1 MTREARGIGLL
12 LLLVLAAS
20 ACSAE
25 RTKPPAGVRQ
35 SARRVPAT
43 VLTVRTTVVPGER
56 AYLHKVI
63 VAGTKAR
70 LGNEVDRWRLFDL
83 EQRTVTTVD
92 QVARTV
98 RTEAWMDLLRERR
111 RLLATPMPP
120 HVPLARLE
128 RGTERQVI
136 AGIAATPRRV
146 VIGGYL
152 REIWF
157 SEEPTAADRLFPLIV
172 ATDPIGQPY
181 AGVMRIAFPV
191 LVAETGFPLLDRSTM
206 RFDGEESV
214 VEKRVIRIEQTT
226 VPAVWVEVPPS
237 FEDLTPQ
244 PAAPAR

>member
-1 MTREARGIGLL
+1 MTREAREIGLL
-12 LLLVLAAS
+12 LLLVLAVS

-63 VAGTKAR
+63 VAGSKAR

-92 QVARTV
+92 QVARTY
-98 RTEAWMDLLRERR
+98 RTDAWPELLRDRR
-111 RLLATPMPP
+111 RLLATPLPP
-120 HVPLARLE
+120 HVPIARVE

-136 AGIAATPRRV
+136 AGVAATPRRV
-146 VIGGYL
+146 VMGGYL

-157 SEEPTAADRLFPLIV
+157 SDEPTAADRLFPLII
-172 ATDPIGQPY
+172 ATDPVGQPY
-181 AGVMRIAFPV
+181 AGVMRSAFPH
-191 LVAETGFPLLDRSTM
+191 LVVETGFPLLDRSTM
-206 RFDGEESV
+206 RVDDTESIV
-214 VEKRVIRIEQTT
+214 DKRVIRIEQTT

-237 FEDLTPQ
+237 FEDLTPKT
-244 PAAPAR
+244 ATPAR